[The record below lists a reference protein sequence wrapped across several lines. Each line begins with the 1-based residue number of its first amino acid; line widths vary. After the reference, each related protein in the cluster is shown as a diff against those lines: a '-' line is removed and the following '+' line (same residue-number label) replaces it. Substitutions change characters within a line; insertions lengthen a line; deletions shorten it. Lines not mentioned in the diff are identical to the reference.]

1 MNVLLYMPCHTD
13 FSLALN
19 QVERFK
25 QEFDHLKTDLAFKN
39 FSLEVVLSINSYLPT
54 LSEKKQAETICDEVI
69 YNGIGYLADIN
80 IANAFLVALKKKPDF
95 LWIFSANDILE
106 PNAVKKVFQEFISD
120 ESVDLVVANALKLNE
135 TFVEKQI
142 IDPPR
147 TGFCYGL
154 ITGVVYKLERFS
166 PYLHNG
172 PFMAWTGWSHL
183 AVMQS
188 AMDGLGGLR
197 VKTIPF
203 EMVYQE
209 SERDIE
215 TIADKYGQALYGML
229 ILGSVF
235 KSSPRASRKFI
246 RKFVFSS
253 FYSWHMYSRKWK
265 YSKQLISKDNYLAW
279 NQDIAEALIWE
290 SSQIVYVFYQLFKVI
305 PFRTIRT
312 LQRTFMKYLSKD

>member
-1 MNVLLYMPCHTD
+1 
-13 FSLALN
+13 
-19 QVERFK
+19 
-25 QEFDHLKTDLAFKN
+25 
-39 FSLEVVLSINSYLPT
+39 
-54 LSEKKQAETICDEVI
+54 
-69 YNGIGYLADIN
+69 
-80 IANAFLVALKKKPDF
+80 
-95 LWIFSANDILE
+95 
-106 PNAVKKVFQEFISD
+106 
-120 ESVDLVVANALKLNE
+120 
-135 TFVEKQI
+135 
-142 IDPPR
+142 
-147 TGFCYGL
+147 
-154 ITGVVYKLERFS
+154 
-166 PYLHNG
+166 
-172 PFMAWTGWSHL
+172 
-183 AVMQS
+183 
-188 AMDGLGGLR
+188 MDGLGGLR

-305 PFRTIRT
+305 PFRTIRK